1 MHTPRTLLERARLN
15 GYLNAACEPQRAEL
29 LRSHGFW
36 CWKLRIP
43 LVCYQR
49 NSARSRLGSVHLDLF
64 TTPHALTDQAQAEL
78 ARLSRHATITPYDG
92 VWTNVPS
99 ADLETVARAAYRIA
113 TRRGNYALRPAAHS
127 PELAKLIAAI
137 HAPADPLRRIA

>member
-1 MHTPRTLLERARLN
+1 MHTPRTLLERARLS
-15 GYLNAACEPQRAEL
+15 GYLHAPCGPQRAEL
-29 LRSHGFW
+29 VRSHGFW

-43 LVCYQR
+43 LVCYER
-49 NSARSRLGSVHLDLF
+49 NGPRARFGRVHLDLF
-64 TTPHALTDQAQAEL
+64 TTFCALTRQAQAEL
-78 ARLSRHATITPYDG
+78 ALLAPNATISPYDG

-113 TRRGNYALRPAAHS
+113 TRRGNFDLRPATHS

-137 HAPADPLRRIA
+137 HAPVELRKSA